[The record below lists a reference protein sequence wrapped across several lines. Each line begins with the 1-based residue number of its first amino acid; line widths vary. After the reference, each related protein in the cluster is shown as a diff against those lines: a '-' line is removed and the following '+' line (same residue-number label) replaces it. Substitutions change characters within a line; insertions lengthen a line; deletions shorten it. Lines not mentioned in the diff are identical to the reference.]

1 MGVII
6 KNNAVS
12 TITTAI
18 SASDVG
24 LAVAAGTGTL
34 FPTLGASD
42 YFYATLVSAG
52 GTYEVIKVTARVGDT
67 MTIVRAQ
74 EGTTAQSFA
83 SGSRIE
89 VRVTAASI
97 TDMIAE
103 HDQASEITF
112 TPTGGISATNVQS
125 AIAEVDSE
133 SAKAATLAGSGG
145 AALIG
150 NAPSGTVSAT
160 TVQGAINEIV
170 SDLASSTGASLVGF
184 LQSGVGAVART
195 VQAKLS
201 ETVSVKDFG
210 AVGDGVTDD
219 SAAFI
224 AALAASDCVT
234 GVSGDTYFIDNTVTV
249 VSDKQLIANGAA
261 IKGAS
266 GETAFL
272 VTGDNVLVDGWL
284 VDANGGLYTF
294 RNEGDRNT
302 FSNNV
307 FTNNVGHYIF
317 NTGAFYAKVLSN
329 RFECESADT
338 EVTTAVVF
346 EGCQHF
352 LYEGNSTNGVPVGWG
367 VQVRSSSQSGAIVG
381 NTFRQFIWQQSI
393 TATGGQTVFNFTLGS
408 KVNFKGVQVDGTPVT
423 AGVTIT
429 GTGPNYTATFAVGR
443 SAGEV
448 VRLIGYRGAENIQI
462 NTSSFDIT
470 VANNVINGTGD
481 SGIVCLADRITI
493 TGNIIKNAAYAGVA
507 LYGGQNNI
515 TVANNVISD
524 CSLLDD
530 GQSSPENPLVAST
543 FNGGIMVS
551 GSQITVTGNV
561 LVNDSGTMM
570 YGVRVNTVDNTT
582 TGEADAAIRIGNNA
596 FRGTYSL
603 GKIYMPNDTSGKRI
617 QSVIITD
624 GFITPYPLQIDLDQ
638 AWTNNP
644 PSNAYW
650 TNSGFGSTYAI
661 RDTTIKQGGTASL
674 KTVAG
679 EYVDFQ
685 PTAYGAMKNTIM
697 KVSFWAKND
706 SGSSYCSV
714 FSTLAGLDQ
723 AVTVNITD
731 TSWKQYELLVPYT
744 DNLSAFGLIRF
755 GANLGFANIQHIN
768 VSMIQI

>member
-1 MGVII
+1 MAALSVQVPYPVFYDRDGDPLDNGNIYIGVANLDPVANPIQVYYDE
-6 KNNAVS
+6 AL
-12 TITTAI
+12 TIP
-18 SASDVG
+18 ASQPLKTSNGYVYRNGTPAQLYVNGVNFSIMTKDANG
-24 LAVAAGTGTL
+24 ALIYSFPDGTGIS
-34 FPTLGASD
+34 PN
-42 YFYATLVSAG
+42 
-52 GTYEVIKVTARVGDT
+52 
-67 MTIVRAQ
+67 
-74 EGTTAQSFA
+74 A
-83 SGSRIE
+83 SGVS
-89 VRVTAASI
+89 
-97 TDMIAE
+97 
-103 HDQASEITF
+103 F
-112 TPTGGISATNVQS
+112 TGFKGQIGSVA
-125 AIAEVDSE
+125 D
-133 SAKAATLAGSGG
+133 LADADGSDW
-145 AALIG
+145 IG
-150 NAPSGTVSAT
+150 FTPSGTSAAPRSA
-160 TVQGAINEIV
+160 Q
-170 SDLASSTGASLVGF
+170 DK
-184 LQSGVGAVART
+184 ARDF
-195 VQAKLS
+195 
-201 ETVSVKDFG
+201 VSVRDFG
-210 AVGDGVTDD
+210 AVGDGTTDD
-219 SAAFI
+219 SSAFI
-224 AALAASDCVT
+224 AALAASDCIT
-234 GVSGDTYFIDNTVTV
+234 GVPGDTYFIDSTVTV
-249 VSDKQLIANGAA
+249 VSDKQIIGNGSA

-272 VTGDNVLVDGWL
+272 VTGDNVLVDGWF
-284 VDANGGLYTF
+284 VDANNGLYTF
-294 RNEGDRNT
+294 RNDGDRNT

-317 NTGAFYAKVLSN
+317 NNGAIYAKVLAN

-381 NTFRQFIWQQSI
+381 NTFRQFIWQQFI
-393 TATGGQTVFNFTLGS
+393 TATSGQTVFNFTLGS

-423 AGVTIT
+423 TGVTIT

-448 VRLIGYRGAENIQI
+448 VRLIGYRGAENIQL

-470 VANNVINGTGD
+470 VANNIINGTGD
-481 SGIVCLADRITI
+481 SGIVCLADRVTI
-493 TGNIIKNAAYAGVA
+493 SGNIIKNAAYAGVA

-515 TVANNVISD
+515 TVSNNVISD

-596 FRGTYSL
+596 FRGSYSL
-603 GKIYMPNDTSGKRI
+603 GKIYMPNDTTGKRV

-638 AWTNNP
+638 AWTNSP

-650 TNSGFGSTYAI
+650 TNSGFGSTFAV
-661 RDTTIKQGGTASL
+661 RDTTVKLGGTASL
-674 KTVAG
+674 KTVQG

-685 PTAYGAMKNTIM
+685 PTAFGAMKNTIM

-714 FSTLAGLDQ
+714 FSTLTGLDS

-731 TSWKQYELLVPYT
+731 TAWKQYELLVPYT
-744 DNLSAFGLIRF
+744 DNLTAFGLIRF